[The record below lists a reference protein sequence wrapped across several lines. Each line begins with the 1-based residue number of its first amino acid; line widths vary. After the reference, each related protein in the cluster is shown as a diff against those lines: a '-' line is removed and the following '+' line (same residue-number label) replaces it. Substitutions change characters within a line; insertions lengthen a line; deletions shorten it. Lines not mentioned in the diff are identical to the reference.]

1 MNPSAG
7 ALAVLL
13 ALLPSALVLPG
24 TALWLPL
31 LGAIIAVFAVDG
43 WRLWRQPPPRVE
55 RRGQALLALLRP
67 SLMTL
72 RLHNGRGRSWSGLLY
87 DELPDGAAADRLP
100 QRVRLPADS
109 TAEVSYRLTAQR
121 RGDLRLG
128 DPSFVGESP
137 WRLWRRRL
145 RLPAAQTLRVYPDF
159 GAITGYLQALGAQQT
174 RQLGVRLVQRR
185 GEGLEFEQLREYR
198 DGDGVRQIDWKATAR
213 RQTLISREYV
223 DERNQQLLFVMDSG
237 RRMRARDGALSHFD
251 HALNAMLLLA
261 WVALRQGDSVALL
274 SFGAERRWIP
284 PQRGAGGVKLLLN
297 AVYDL
302 HSGTAAADYVDV
314 AEEVMRRQRKR
325 ALVVLM
331 TNLRDSDDDLEP
343 ALALLRRRHL
353 VLLANQREVVLDELQ
368 REPVQ
373 DFDGALRQAEVH
385 GYLEARRRQ
394 QRRLAPLVD
403 RLLEETP
410 QRLPVA
416 VVNAY
421 WDLKRSGRL

>member
-1 MNPSAG
+1 
-7 ALAVLL
+7 VLL
-13 ALLPSALVLPG
+13 ALLPAAALLPG
-24 TALWLPL
+24 SGLWLPL
-31 LGAIIAVFAVDG
+31 LGAALALFVIDG
-43 WRLWRQPPPRVE
+43 WRLWRQAPPRAE

-67 SLMTL
+67 APMV
-72 RLHNGRGRSWSGLLY
+72 LHLYNGSGQPWSGLLY
-87 DELPDGAAADRLP
+87 DDLPEGASADSLP
-100 QRVRLPADS
+100 RRVTLPADGS
-109 TAEVSYRLTAQR
+109 AEVRYRLTPQR
-121 RGDLRLG
+121 RGDLLLG
-128 DPSFVGESP
+128 DPRFVGESP
-137 WRLWRRRL
+137 WRLWRRRF

-174 RQLGVRLVQRR
+174 SQLGVRLAHRR
-185 GEGLEFEQLREYR
+185 GEGLEFKQLREYR

-213 RQTLISREYV
+213 RQSLISREYME
-223 DERNQQLLFVMDSG
+223 ERNQQLLFVIDSG
-237 RRMRARDGALSHFD
+237 RRMRARDAALSHFD

-284 PQRGAGGVKLLLN
+284 PQRGGGAVNLLLN
-297 AVYDL
+297 GVYDL
-302 HSGTAAADYVDV
+302 HSGTAAADYVEV

-353 VLLANQREVVLDELQ
+353 VVLANQREAVLDELQ
-368 REPVQ
+368 RVPVQ
-373 DFDGALRQAEVH
+373 SFDDALRQAEVH
-385 GYLEARRRQ
+385 AYLEARARQ

-403 RLLEETP
+403 RLLEQTP